1 MDRSEIAIFPL
12 SNVVLFP
19 RVQTPLHIFEPRYRQ
34 MTEQAIESN
43 RMIGMVVVLPEHLHE
58 LAGNPPV
65 YPIGCAGRLA
75 QAQRLPD
82 GRFNL
87 VLAGIA
93 RFRILS
99 EPPRPPE
106 QLHRIAEVEFLSDPY
121 PDDERE
127 RVVELRR
134 AIIGNLSVLVG
145 HADPSGAA
153 GFTTEAFGEMDDAT
167 FVNSLAAALALHP
180 QEKQGLL
187 DANSIPE
194 RFERLEGLVS
204 FRVAELQSHGST
216 GSGRIH

>member
-19 RVQTPLHIFEPRYRQ
+19 RVETPLHIFEPRYRQ
-34 MTEQAIESN
+34 MTEEAIASD

-65 YPIGCAGRLA
+65 YPIGCAGRLS
-75 QAQRLPD
+75 QTQRLPD

-87 VLAGIA
+87 VLAGVA

-99 EPPRPPE
+99 EPLRPPE
-106 QLHRIAEVEFLSDPY
+106 RLHRIAEIEFLSDPY
-121 PDDERE
+121 PDEERK

-134 AIIGNLSVLVG
+134 AIIGDLSKLVG
-145 HADPSGAA
+145 HADPTGAA
-153 GFTTEAFGEMDDAT
+153 RFTSEAFGKLDDTT

-194 RFERLEGLVS
+194 RFEQLEGLLS
-204 FRVAELQSHGST
+204 FRVAELRSHGST